1 MRHIAEGT
9 APGTEIAQYHE
20 SCSAFAEAFA
30 DVGTGSFLTY
40 RVQLLLPQN
49 PLDLIKLLAVGGSH
63 SDPGR
68 FTQQLIGRLRRD
80 IFRIARGFCN
90 AFLATFNCLDKEETS
105 S

>member
-1 MRHIAEGT
+1 MRHIAER
-9 APGTEIAQYHE
+9 AAAGTEIAQYHE
-20 SCSAFAEAFA
+20 SSNAFAEAFP
-30 DVGTGSFLTY
+30 DIGTGSFLTY

-49 PLDLIKLLAVGGSH
+49 PLDLIKFLAVGGSH

-80 IFRIARGFCN
+80 FDRIASGFCN
-90 AFLATFNCLDKEETS
+90 AFLATFNCHDKEETS